1 MTTELTISPEANAQ
15 ATSAAPSDPKFVHL
29 RIHSEYS
36 IVDGLVRIDD
46 VIKAAAKDM
55 QPAMA
60 ITDLANLFAMVK
72 FYKAARGKGIKPIAG
87 CDAWITNETDREKPS
102 RLMLLVKNRKGY
114 LQLCELLAQAWL
126 TNQYKGR
133 AEIRFEW
140 LQKLHEQGEG
150 DGLIALSGAHFGDV
164 GVAIDNGNLALAE
177 EHARRWESIFPEHF

>member
-1 MTTELTISPEANAQ
+1 MTTELSISPSVGDQ
-15 ATSAAPSDPKFVHL
+15 AVPATPAVPGDPQFVHL

-46 VIKAAAKDM
+46 VIKAAVKDK

-87 CDAWITNETDREKPS
+87 CDTWITNDDDRDKPS

-126 TNQYKGR
+126 TNQHRGR
-133 AEIRFEW
+133 AEIRYEC
-140 LQKLHEQGEG
+140 
-150 DGLIALSGAHFGDV
+150 S
-164 GVAIDNGNLALAE
+164 
-177 EHARRWESIFPEHF
+177 

>member
-1 MTTELTISPEANAQ
+1 MTTELTLSPEANAQ

-72 FYKAARGKGIKPIAG
+72 FYKLPGAKGL
-87 CDAWITNETDREKPS
+87 S
-102 RLMLLVKNRKGY
+102 RLPAVMPGLPMKPTVKN
-114 LQLCELLAQAWL
+114 
-126 TNQYKGR
+126 
-133 AEIRFEW
+133 
-140 LQKLHEQGEG
+140 H
-150 DGLIALSGAHFGDV
+150 HV
-164 GVAIDNGNLALAE
+164 
-177 EHARRWESIFPEHF
+177 